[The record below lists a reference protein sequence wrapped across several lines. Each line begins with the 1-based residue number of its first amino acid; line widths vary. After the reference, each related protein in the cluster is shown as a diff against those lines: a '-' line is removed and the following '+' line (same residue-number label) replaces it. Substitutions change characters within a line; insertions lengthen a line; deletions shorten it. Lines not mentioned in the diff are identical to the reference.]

1 MKKTIPISKVR
12 IGMYVE
18 SLGRN
23 WMKHNFLRNSFLI
36 EDKET
41 LLKIKGSKLKELA
54 IDTDRGL
61 DIEEDKPEKSVQAKL
76 VKPQD
81 KPLFPET
88 TGADIQQAQKA
99 YSMAAD
105 TVRSL
110 MNDARSGKELKPE
123 QAEKSAEQLIKSIDN
138 SPQTLNAVTRIKS
151 RDEYTFQHSVGVA
164 ALLAGFTRGRYSA
177 DELEEI
183 TIGGIVHDIGKI
195 HVPDTILNKPDKLT
209 DEEFVIM
216 KKHVTYSREIFEEA
230 NNFTSMQT
238 DIALQHHERPDGMGY
253 PLGLKADEISEI
265 GYTGAVIDVYAA
277 L

>member
-1 MKKTIPISKVR
+1 MKKTIPLSKVR
-12 IGMYVE
+12 VGMHVD

-41 LLKIKGSKLKELA
+41 LAKIKGSQLKELV
-54 IDTDRGL
+54 IDTARGL
-61 DIEEDKPEKSVQAKL
+61 DVEEDNKPEKSVEPKA
-76 VKPQD
+76 VKPQVR
-81 KPLFPET
+81 PLFPET

-105 TVRSL
+105 TVRNL
-110 MNDARSGKELKPE
+110 MNDARSGKQLKPE
-123 QAEKSAEQLIKSIDN
+123 KAEKSAEQLIKSIDN
-138 SPQTLNAVTRIKS
+138 SPQTLSAVTRIKS

-164 ALLAGFTRGRYSA
+164 ALLAGFTKGRYSA

-195 HVPDTILNKPDKLT
+195 HVPDNILNKPDKLT
-209 DEEFVIM
+209 DEEFVM
-216 KKHVTYSREIFEEA
+216 MRKHVTLSREIFEEC

-238 DIALQHHERPDGMGY
+238 DIALH
-253 PLGLKADEISEI
+253 AS
-265 GYTGAVIDVYAA
+265 
-277 L
+277 